1 MIVTITMNPA
11 VDKSTSIEKLMPEKK
26 LRCATMMVEA
36 GGGGINISKAIKEL
50 GGESLAIFPS
60 GGMNGKLIENYL
72 SDKQINYKTI
82 PISHE
87 TRENIVVREH
97 STNAQYRFVMPGAEL
112 SQEEANACLNELLKL
127 PQKPTFIVASGSLPP
142 GIPEDFFGQL
152 AATAKKLGARFIAD
166 TSGKPLLLAAQ
177 QGVYLLK
184 PNMSELCSLVGKDSL
199 ELDEVDDAARE
210 VIDKGECEAVVVSM
224 GPAGA
229 MLVTKDNEERIPAPV
244 VKKQTTVGAG
254 DSMVAG
260 ILWSLQ
266 EGRSIKEAVQFGV
279 ACGTAA
285 TMNAGTQLFKKADV
299 LRLYEWI
306 KKQTTANKP

>member
-11 VDKSTSIEKLMPEKK
+11 VDKSTSIDKLVPEKK
-26 LRCATMMVEA
+26 LRCTEMLVEA
-36 GGGGINISKAIKEL
+36 GGGGINVSKAIKEL

-72 SDKQINYKTI
+72 DDKQIAYKAI
-82 PISHE
+82 PISRE
-87 TRENIVVREH
+87 TREDVVVREN

-112 SQEEANACLNELLKL
+112 SKEEGDACLQQLQHLD
-127 PQKPTFIVASGSLPP
+127 PKPTFIVASGSLPP
-142 GIPEDFFGQL
+142 GIPDNFFGQL
-152 AATAKKLGARFIAD
+152 ATVAKKLGARFIAD

-177 QGVYLLK
+177 QGVFLLK
-184 PNMSELCSLVGKDSL
+184 PNMSELCSLVGKSFL
-199 ELDEVDDAARE
+199 EVDEVDDAARE
-210 VIDKGECEAVVVSM
+210 VISKGDCAVVVISM

-229 MLVTKDNEERIPAPV
+229 LWITKDEQEQVPAPV
-244 VKKQTTVGAG
+244 VKKQSTVGAG

-260 ILWSLQ
+260 IVWLLSQGKSL
-266 EGRSIKEAVQFGV
+266 REAVRFGV

-299 LRLYEWI
+299 LRLSEWI
-306 KKQTTANKP
+306 NKRMEK